1 VTLDQL
7 HSPLLRESSFSNPCH
22 TGVGS
27 FIGVLCMN
35 VLLDSIYIKLRD
47 RHNGVG
53 AAEFRLPISVI
64 GAFGLPLIIA
74 LYGWG
79 AQVVFPLPLFLLVTG
94 SMGFALMLVYLPL
107 NAYVVDAFGIYAASG
122 MTAIIVTRCL
132 MSTILPLATD
142 PLVRKFNW
150 GLGVFVL
157 AAIGLALAPIPVLV
171 FRYGSR
177 WRQFS
182 SYTKDE

>member
-1 VTLDQL
+1 
-7 HSPLLRESSFSNPCH
+7 
-22 TGVGS
+22 
-27 FIGVLCMN
+27 MN
-35 VLLDSIYIKLRD
+35 FLLDRIYIKLRD

-53 AAEFRLPISVI
+53 AAEFRLPISIV
-64 GAFGLPLIIA
+64 GAFSLPLVIA
-74 LYGWG
+74 LYGWS
-79 AQVVFPLPLFLLVTG
+79 AQVVLPLPLFLLVIGIT
-94 SMGFALMLVYLPL
+94 GFAMMLAYLPL
-107 NAYVVDAFGIYAASG
+107 NAYIVDAFGIYAASG
-122 MTAIIVTRCL
+122 MTAIIVARCL

-142 PLVRKFNW
+142 PLVRKFDW
-150 GLGVFVL
+150 GPGVSVL